1 VNVNI
6 NCTSGGFMPVKDV
19 FKVSRK
25 TFFNP
30 RAWLGYDEL
39 KNQTKTIWDTLRAL
53 FTSSKPQRQETF
65 EQAMQRLQLSEKDI
79 KEKQAT
85 YLNYAIAFI
94 ILAVCS
100 FLSSFY
106 YLIHHHTFSGMI
118 LGFAVTTLFATQ
130 AFRFHFWYFQIKHRK
145 LGCTYKEWRQGK
157 PFEPGEP
164 TA

>member
-1 VNVNI
+1 MAI
-6 NCTSGGFMPVKDV
+6 KDV

-30 RAWLGYDEL
+30 RAWLGYDQL
-39 KNQTKTIWDTLRAL
+39 KSQTSTIWDIFKKL
-53 FTSSKPQRQETF
+53 FTPAKPERQETF
-65 EQAMQRLQLSEKDI
+65 DEAMKRLEITEDDLKV
-79 KEKQAT
+79 KKAT

-94 ILAVCS
+94 MLATIS
-100 FLSSFY
+100 FISSFFYLFY
-106 YLIHHHTFSGMI
+106 YHTFAGMM

-145 LGCTYKEWRQGK
+145 LGCTYQEWRQGK
-157 PFEPGEP
+157 PFEPKEP